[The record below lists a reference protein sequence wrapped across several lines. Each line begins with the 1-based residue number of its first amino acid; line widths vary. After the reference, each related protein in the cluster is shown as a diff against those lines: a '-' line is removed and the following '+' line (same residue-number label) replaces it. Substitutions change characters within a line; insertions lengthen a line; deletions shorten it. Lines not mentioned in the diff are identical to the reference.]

1 MRNLRRLF
9 LIVFAVSCLSF
20 KVFSQN
26 GSDTLTVHKDSIDI
40 SQKIEQ
46 LAKGVEALNKT
57 IDITVSNVSIQEF
70 VRSVANLS
78 GLNINV
84 SPELNFIVVN
94 NFTKVRVADLL
105 IFLCKQYNIEISIV
119 GNIVDLYKTPK
130 SPKPLRGV
138 VEYNKSQDQIN
149 LDFQNIPLAIV
160 TRQIVTETDKN
171 VFAEPDI
178 QNKLINIY
186 LQKQSFISA
195 MENLTKANNLELE
208 KNDDGSFFIKD
219 LPKLQ
224 NPITQQN
231 NDSYGRQQNSSSVR
245 KNTGSSTDKY
255 DLNITKTGP
264 KTFSISAV
272 DAPLL
277 DVIREVSKQCG
288 INYFITG
295 NNVEGTQSTKTQ
307 SQTYSSSSSNSTV
320 TMTLTNVEYEDFLKG
335 LLIGRE
341 LSYAK
346 DDNIYI
352 IGQKNLDKFNSTR
365 IIKFEN
371 RPVDSSLISR
381 LPTDIKGDLNLKEF
395 SDLNSIIVTGSQEK
409 IRFFENFCRLIDKS
423 VPVIMIEL
431 IIIDVNKTI
440 TTATGIDAGL
450 GAVPE
455 KSTGQIFPG
464 VDVKLST
471 KGINSLIQK
480 FNGLGLANLG
490 NVSKDFY
497 LNIKA
502 LESDGVIKIRSTP
515 ILSTINGNIAKISIG
530 STEYYLE
537 VNSNI
542 TAGQTSVVSEN
553 KTYKSLEAKLEILIK
568 PFVSGDESITLDVS
582 VSQSNFTPRIGDQ
595 KLLAPPGKVSRDFKS
610 KIRVQNQDMVL
621 LGGLEEISNK
631 ETSSGVPILQRIPI
645 LKWIFSSRSKEK
657 KDTKL
662 NIFIRPT
669 IIG

>member
-1 MRNLRRLF
+1 MCNLKRLVF
-9 LIVFAVSCLSF
+9 IVFIGGCFSL
-20 KVFSQN
+20 KVYSQN
-26 GSDTLTVHKDSIDI
+26 GSDTLRVQKDSIDI
-40 SQKIEQ
+40 AQKIEL

-105 IFLCKQYNIEISIV
+105 IFLCKQYNIEISVV

-138 VEYNKSQDQIN
+138 VEYNKSQDQIY
-149 LDFQNIPLAIV
+149 LDFQNVPLAIV

-178 QNKLINIY
+178 QSKLINIY
-186 LQKQSFISA
+186 LQKQPFVSA

-208 KNDDGSFFIKD
+208 KNEDGSYFIKD
-219 LPKLQ
+219 LPKIQ
-224 NPITQQN
+224 NPTTQQS
-231 NDSYGRQQNSSSVR
+231 NDGYGRQQNSQSYNSSR
-245 KNTGSSTDKY
+245 RNSGGGSSDRY

-264 KTFSISAV
+264 KTFTINAV

-277 DVIREVSKQCG
+277 DVIKEASKQCG
-288 INYFITG
+288 ISYYISG
-295 NNVEGTQSTKTQ
+295 KVEGTT
-307 SQTYSSSSSNSTV
+307 
-320 TMTLTNVEYEDFLKG
+320 TMTLSNIAYEDFLKG

-341 LSYAK
+341 LSYVK
-346 DDNIYI
+346 DQNVYI
-352 IGQKNLDKFNSTR
+352 IGEKKLDKFR
-365 IIKFEN
+365 ISRLIKFEN
-371 RPVDSSLISR
+371 RPVDSLIVR
-381 LPTDIKGDLNLKEF
+381 LPKDIKEDLDIKEF
-395 SDLNSIIVTGSQEK
+395 SDLNSIIVSGSQERIK
-409 IRFFENFCRLIDKS
+409 LFEDFCRLIDKS
-423 VPVIMIEL
+423 VPVIMIEV
-431 IIIDVNKTI
+431 IIVDVKKTL

-450 GAVPE
+450 GTPPE
-455 KSTGQIFPG
+455 KSNGQIFPG
-464 VDVKLST
+464 IDVKLST
-471 KGINSLIQK
+471 QGINSLIQK
-480 FNGLGLANLG
+480 FNGTGLANLG

-502 LESDGVIKIRSTP
+502 LETDGTIKVRSTP
-515 ILSTINGNIAKISIG
+515 ILSTINGNTAKVSIG
-530 STEYYLE
+530 STEYYME
-537 VNSNI
+537 ENSN
-542 TAGQTSVVSEN
+542 TVTGQAPIFSTN
-553 KTYKSLEAKLEILIK
+553 KTYKSVDAKLEILIK

-582 VSQSNFTPRIGDQ
+582 VSQSDFTPRVGDP
-595 KLLAPPGKVSRDFKS
+595 KLLPPPGKISRDFKS
-610 KIRVQNQDMVL
+610 KIRVKNQDMVL
-621 LGGLEEISNK
+621 LGGLEEKSNK
-631 ETSSGVPILQRIPI
+631 ESSSGVPILQRIPI
-645 LKWIFSSRSKEK
+645 IKWFFSSRSKEK